1 MSDQQAGHDLPPLP
15 KGFTLPF
22 FYGSF
27 TNIGFDYLLDDPD
40 DKQAVA
46 DLLSEDPAGRHLS
59 PAVFGDSVC
68 LSLNY
73 KLYFAQFGSGTAVT
87 QEIELNVVAHPTA
100 EAARVPELTYPQY
113 AHGEDQTRTLGF
125 CRIHVACDNDIA
137 IKAGVRLFNE
147 PKHKAGFQHTLPVPN
162 ATTVDPKTVDR
173 WKVVC
178 GRYGTAAADGSFTPA
193 DTYFS
198 FEADLTGLTAQPVS
212 AAPFTEYGSRRVG
225 EDDASPHYRPLAAPL
240 NVFAPYAW
248 YDLSDGEDPVELTLG
263 QADPQQGRSRPFLE
277 LIEDRNP
284 AGAWVHQS
292 PPVAAQNR
300 PYWVRTA

>member
-1 MSDQQAGHDLPPLP
+1 MSGRPAGRDLPSLP
-15 KGFTLPF
+15 ACLTLPF
-22 FYGSF
+22 FYGAF
-27 TNIGFDYLLDDPD
+27 TNIGFDYLLDDPG

-46 DLLSEDPAGRHLS
+46 DLLAHDPAGRHLS
-59 PAVFGDSVC
+59 PAVFDDSVC

-73 KLYFAQFGSGTAVT
+73 QLYFAQFGSGAAVT

-100 EAARVPELTYPQY
+100 EAGRVPKLTYAQY

-137 IKAGVRLFNE
+137 IKAGVELFNE

-162 ATTVDPKTVDR
+162 ATTADPKAADR

-178 GRYGTAAADGSFTPA
+178 GTYGTAAADGSFTPA

-198 FEADLTGLTAQPVS
+198 FEADLGGLSAKAVS
-212 AAPFTEYGSRRVG
+212 AAPFTEYGSRWTG
-225 EDDASPHYRPLAAPL
+225 KDAASPYHRPLAAPL
-240 NVFAPYAW
+240 NVFSPYAW
-248 YDLSDGEDPVELTLG
+248 YDLGYGVDPVALAPG
-263 QADPQQGRSRPFLE
+263 QAPQQGRSKPFLD
-277 LIEDRNP
+277 LIEDRSP
-284 AGAWVHQS
+284 AGAWVYQS

-300 PYWVRTA
+300 PYWVGTA